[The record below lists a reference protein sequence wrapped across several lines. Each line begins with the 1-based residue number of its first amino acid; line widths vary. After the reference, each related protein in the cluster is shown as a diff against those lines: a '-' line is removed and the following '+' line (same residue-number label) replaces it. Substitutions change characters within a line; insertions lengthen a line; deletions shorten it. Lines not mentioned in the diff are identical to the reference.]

1 MRSLSLGSVI
11 MKKYSSAL
19 MLFILFSISNKAEE
33 YTAEYNIVPLFNSPI
48 EYKLYVD
55 NAVMK
60 QNIDP
65 LIDILI
71 SEDEEHQNLRE
82 NYPFAQK
89 LYRILDNKT
98 AAEDFTTEAQHIPL
112 QDIMDVT
119 RRLAIEGD
127 NDQFLANTH

>member
-1 MRSLSLGSVI
+1 
-11 MKKYSSAL
+11 MKKYSRTL
-19 MLFILFSISNKAEE
+19 MLFILFSISNRAEQ
-33 YTAEYNIVPLFNSPI
+33 YVAQYNIIPIFNNPI

-71 SEDEEHQNLRE
+71 SEDEKHQNLRE

-89 LYRILDNKT
+89 LYKILDNKT
-98 AAEDFTTEAQHIPL
+98 ADEDFTTEEQYIP
-112 QDIMDVT
+112 INVITDVT
-119 RRLAIEGD
+119 RRLALEGD
-127 NDQFLANTH
+127 NDQFLANMPEQSNQ